1 LDSSQG
7 IFTKLV
13 EAAALILQGRLT
25 ARNKGAQPMYG
36 YSAAEATK
44 QSARM
49 LIPAGRAD
57 EEVKIREAID
67 RGAGTAPCETVRRRK
82 DGSLVE
88 FERETGVASG

>member
-25 ARNKGAQPMYG
+25 VRNKGAQR

-67 RGAGTAPCETVRRRK
+67 RGAGTDPREIVRRGK

-88 FERETGVASG
+88 FERETEVASG